1 MSLRAR
7 ATSWVQYAYMPEL
20 LSKYDAVHKEL
31 QMIHKGLKEIW
42 ETDPSS
48 SEIRA
53 DGVLPAFML
62 LLMRYR
68 AQSINVSISF
78 AAESALQV
86 KKEADN
92 SLADGFLSEY
102 DELDYYVTWDEVDQ
116 LYSTIETDFYGLSK
130 KPERVFWAGKMIA
143 MLFGTVLDNDAV
155 SPERKQ
161 HRLDALRYAGSLAQ
175 VIQQH
180 HIMDVDFGERIPLHV
195 LAGIV
200 QSIYYVSEHQE
211 KYMISPY
218 RSSKKR
224 SLMATLKSKYKR
236 MDAIEAYTWE
246 NIISFRIMTII
257 GKQEIA
263 DLCNSIQLLTFQ
275 VFEKIASGNS
285 FAQILKKHNFF
296 VSEVRRLEDQVWT
309 DPYLPVE

>member
-1 MSLRAR
+1 MKRIAIKIGSN
-7 ATSWVQYAYMPEL
+7 V
-20 LSKYDAVHKEL
+20 LS
-31 QMIHKGLKEIW
+31 
-42 ETDPSS
+42 
-48 SEIRA
+48 RA
-53 DGVLPAFML
+53 DGKLDITQM
-62 LLMRYR
+62 
-68 AQSINVSISF
+68 
-78 AAESALQV
+78 SALVEQIAGLYHKGYEIILV
-86 KKEADN
+86 SSGAVAAGRGEIGADA
-92 SLADGFLSEY
+92 SL
-102 DELDYYVTWDEVDQ
+102 DEVSSRQ
-116 LYSTIETDFYGLSK
+116 LYSAIETDFYGLSK

-161 HRLDALRYAGSLAQ
+161 HRLDALRYAGYLAQ

-180 HIMDVDFGERIPLHV
+180 HIMDVDFSEQIPLHV

-224 SLMATLKSKYKR
+224 SLMATLKSKHKE
-236 MDAIEAYTWE
+236 MDTIEAYTWE